1 MPFRRRNERRDS
13 QPAAPH
19 PPAPP
24 AAPAYPAQHP
34 RAGAARHNLAE
45 SALLATTPMPYDVA
59 ADHEPVIVFA
69 AGYRPLADLGGD
81 PGRLLATVLENIAR
95 EASERGCDAV
105 YSIQHTLAVDNGWIY
120 ITATGTGSRPI
131 TNMDGPPA
139 GQ

>member
-1 MPFRRRNERRDS
+1 MSFRRRNDRRG
-13 QPAAPH
+13 QPAIPQPLP
-19 PPAPP
+19 PPAPANP
-24 AAPAYPAQHP
+24 AHHTHP
-34 RAGAARHNLAE
+34 TALTNRHNLAE

-69 AGYRPLADLGGD
+69 AGYRPLADLGAD

-131 TNMDGPPA
+131 TNMDGPPI
-139 GQ
+139 GP